1 MPRALGLRSA
11 HWPAQSELH
20 TITGTSSKV
29 VPESRHSPSG
39 KFSIT
44 PSHLCPQC
52 TLSDPRPPPGSW
64 AWPRPAPLT
73 LRWPGRCPSDR
84 TSGTRCQCL
93 TAPPRPPKPILPA
106 ALGGNRSVPCA
117 KPRGSPPPAPADFC
131 KAFSHSLLPPSPTCW
146 PSTSRR
152 PQSAPP
158 GKRDQLPSLPF
169 PSPRTDT
176 ATRRLHGPR
185 PTKGRRAPLPLP
197 PGSQASSHSLV
208 MSTWQLS

>member
-93 TAPPRPPKPILPA
+93 TAPPVHPNPFFPLPSEETAPSRVQSLAGPLRPPQPTSARL
-106 ALGGNRSVPCA
+106 
-117 KPRGSPPPAPADFC
+117 SPTLF
-131 KAFSHSLLPPSPTCW
+131 SLLLQP
-146 PSTSRR
+146 
-152 PQSAPP
+152 A
-158 GKRDQLPSLPF
+158 
-169 PSPRTDT
+169 
-176 ATRRLHGPR
+176 GPR
-185 PTKGRRAPLPLP
+185 PADAPSRPHRGRGTSFRLSPSLHRGPTRPHAVSTDPGPLKAGVHLCHCPQGP
-197 PGSQASSHSLV
+197 RPAVTHS
-208 MSTWQLS
+208 